1 MFTPRQRACSARQ
14 QLDCLVLHSPVMS
27 PAPAVLTYVL
37 PVCSSSTVLEVRVRE
52 SPSVQITC
60 QQTPA
65 RPNSNSMYGNGGV
78 WPPQQVEPAE
88 SLCRACNI
96 SRYTFE
102 PPSIFCTSCQQR
114 IKRNQVRCAFPV
126 LLVCLLLCCWHCAT
140 LRSAM

>member
-1 MFTPRQRACSARQ
+1 MINQSLR
-14 QLDCLVLHSPVMS
+14 LN
-27 PAPAVLTYVL
+27 
-37 PVCSSSTVLEVRVRE
+37 VRKLLLMQV
-52 SPSVQITC
+52 TC

-114 IKRNQVRCAFPV
+114 IKRNQVRCAFPER
-126 LLVCLLLCCWHCAT
+126 LVCSSCGYWHLVACA
-140 LRSAM
+140 

>member
-1 MFTPRQRACSARQ
+1 MQ
-14 QLDCLVLHSPVMS
+14 V
-27 PAPAVLTYVL
+27 
-37 PVCSSSTVLEVRVRE
+37 
-52 SPSVQITC
+52 TC
-60 QQTPA
+60 QQTPV

-114 IKRNQVRCAFPV
+114 IKRNQVRCACLELLACLWCW
-126 LLVCLLLCCWHCAT
+126 LLVLSCVRVT
-140 LRSAM
+140 LRPPGLGQSI